1 MFFFPYKYT
10 EIYMNLCMNMVM
22 DTDNFLG
29 AAKNKDSMTT
39 RRYHC
44 RANVLLAGF
53 YIFTLQFWLDL
64 KKNYIVSFWITY
76 NRNCSLENLW
86 ELGVMSICWKRNKQL
101 VTRGASSTNMKK
113 GRGLKSALHACNAL
127 WIS

>member
-1 MFFFPYKYT
+1 
-10 EIYMNLCMNMVM
+10 MNLCMNMVM

-64 KKNYIVSFWITY
+64 EKKLYREFLNYI
-76 NRNCSLENLW
+76 
-86 ELGVMSICWKRNKQL
+86 K
-101 VTRGASSTNMKK
+101 
-113 GRGLKSALHACNAL
+113 
-127 WIS
+127 